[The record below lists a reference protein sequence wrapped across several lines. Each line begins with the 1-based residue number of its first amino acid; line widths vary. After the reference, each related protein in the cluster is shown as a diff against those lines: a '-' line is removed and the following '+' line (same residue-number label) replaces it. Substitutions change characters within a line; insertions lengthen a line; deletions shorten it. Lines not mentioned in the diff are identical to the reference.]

1 MYLCISDYKKQLLFD
16 LINTMDS
23 IFLGLRLGDILVLIL
38 IVILF
43 LRLRKNESKSSSREE
58 KIEQIIGDKINSS
71 HQDLFNKSIETP
83 PLHTRVEPHD
93 RCRNPA
99 ERAGS
104 SHGASVSLIR
114 DLDCLLIPVYRLFT
128 ALERERLHQVWRL
141 QKALLLLCF
150 LSRPFLFFSTARRL
164 QCQKYQKVLFSLYP
178 PPE

>member
-71 HQDLFNKSIETP
+71 HQDLFNKSIET
-83 PLHTRVEPHD
+83 LT
-93 RCRNPA
+93 NLTK
-99 ERAGS
+99 G
-104 SHGASVSLIR
+104 
-114 DLDCLLIPVYRLFT
+114 
-128 ALERERLHQVWRL
+128 
-141 QKALLLLCF
+141 
-150 LSRPFLFFSTARRL
+150 
-164 QCQKYQKVLFSLYP
+164 
-178 PPE
+178 